1 MNQIIILTVLLLSAG
16 CSTARQAAIDISVE
30 KAENIKTLREISE
43 RCKTD
48 WLVISG
54 FIKGALGSRM
64 NELPNEAIEAIE
76 ELDRLAEQE
85 LLSDY
90 ELGIFLG
97 LKVRLLNSVVQ
108 VALEKYAPDV
118 VDLLP
123 LVF

>member
-1 MNQIIILTVLLLSAG
+1 MKRVIILLFLLAG
-16 CSTARQAAIDISVE
+16 CSPARQVAIDLALE
-30 KAENIKTLREISE
+30 KAENVKTMREISE

-54 FIKGALGSRM
+54 FIKGTLGSRM
-64 NELPNEAIEAIE
+64 NELPNEAIEAIN

-85 LLSDY
+85 ELSDY
-90 ELGIFLG
+90 ELGYFLG
-97 LKVRLLNSVVQ
+97 LKVRLWCEVIR

-118 VDLLP
+118 TGYLP